1 MYDIKG
7 PMKNPKRFRIPLK
20 SHALGYV
27 AMERADTLAIPIPK
41 SFAFRF
47 YRDLDGI
54 EYLGRRNGKDLY
66 GVILSENVNRIAAA
80 RLDHLEIGSL
90 VLVIRDLR
98 EHGVAFDFD
107 GVQHWVMDAM
117 YWGLYIDAH
126 TLCGKQ
132 KYLPRDSVSTKKAT
146 CPDCLKAN
154 AAWFLCEIQHYSHPR
169 AIEKLTSKLHAKAR
183 RRERYPTV
191 YEHLLE
197 DPLSDDYVPPPP
209 LPRPDPPEREII
221 IPGTTGQREERRT
234 SEKRRKTYAEEKA
247 KSWRSRLKER

>member
-1 MYDIKG
+1 MALPFIG
-7 PMKNPKRFRIPLK
+7 PMFIEDFYRSLGGITPLGRANGKERFKIEISDAEQTLIASKLENFPVRSRIIVAQKLK
-20 SHALGYV
+20 DITPWTVSLEDGFVHWVVY
-27 AMERADTLAIPIPK
+27 ADTVDPDADVYTVCDQFK
-41 SFAFRF
+41 SVPCTS
-47 YRDLDGI
+47 
-54 EYLGRRNGKDLY
+54 LGPG
-66 GVILSENVNRIAAA
+66 
-80 RLDHLEIGSL
+80 
-90 VLVIRDLR
+90 
-98 EHGVAFDFD
+98 
-107 GVQHWVMDAM
+107 
-117 YWGLYIDAH
+117 
-126 TLCGKQ
+126 
-132 KYLPRDSVSTKKAT
+132 KAT
-146 CPDCLKAN
+146 CPNCLQVK
-154 AAWFLCEIQHYSHPR
+154 AAWFVYEIQHYSHPR